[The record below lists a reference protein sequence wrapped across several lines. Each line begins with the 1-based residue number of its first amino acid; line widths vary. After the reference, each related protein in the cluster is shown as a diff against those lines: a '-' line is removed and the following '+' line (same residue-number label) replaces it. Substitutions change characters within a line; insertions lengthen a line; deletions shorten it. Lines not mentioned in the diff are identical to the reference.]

1 MTITAFQTLL
11 RIATDLEAG
20 RKSKLTVQFAWQ
32 LVCLVL
38 VSEIAAAQDAELEVR
53 RVFGECT
60 PIYASAQDDLNLF
73 RRPDLRS
80 KQLRLQYQKGWR
92 IPTDKQQGITR
103 VIEIGKLRVLKDDE
117 RLDCPQPPA
126 VGPPTLVVG
135 ETVEYLF
142 YLGEGMGRVRFR
154 GAECSSQVVE
164 DFAVYETLQWPEVQ
178 VWFRVFFA
186 DGSSPGWLLLD
197 GQQIVVSDVLC

>member
-1 MTITAFQTLL
+1 MDSIDSKTAGEAKTIRYDEISGVLATRNFLQLFLL
-11 RIATDLEAG
+11 LLA
-20 RKSKLTVQFAWQ
+20 
-32 LVCLVL
+32 
-38 VSEIAAAQDAELEVR
+38 SEIAGAQEAVLEVR
-53 RVFGECT
+53 RVFGECR
-60 PIYASAQDDLNLF
+60 PVYASAQEGLSLYQ
-73 RRPDLRS
+73 RPDLRS
-80 KQLRLQYQKGWR
+80 EQIRLEYRKGWR

-103 VIEIGKLRVLKDDE
+103 VIEVGKLRVLKDDE

-126 VGPPTLVVG
+126 VGPSTLVVG